1 MSWPKVMGRSHRL
14 QKPDRLA
21 LKQAERVCDDLPTS
35 ALGARATSAH
45 ADRISA

>member
-1 MSWPKVMGRSHRL
+1 MSWPTAIRRSHRL
-14 QKPDRLA
+14 QKPGILA
-21 LKQAERVCDDLPTS
+21 LKLAERFSDRLPTS